1 MIHRFKITFF
11 LRRTFKLT
19 RLLRKW
25 YNSKSLRTRHHAR
38 FYLFVPLLH
47 SVHSALL
54 YRFISMFQL
63 QEKIKQLA
71 RQQATRV
78 IAHRHHLHSNPE
90 LSFEEFKTA
99 EYVAAQLRAIGLSP
113 QEGFA
118 GTGIVALI
126 EGRNPHSRTV
136 ALRADMDALPILEAN
151 DVPYKSTVPG
161 VMHACGHDVHTS
173 SLLGTAEIL
182 YQLKDEFDG
191 TIKLVFQPAEEKA
204 PGGASLMIKEGVL
217 ENPRPASMIGQHV
230 APNVPVGKIGFREGM
245 YMAST
250 DELYLTVRGKGGH
263 AAAPHQLVDPVLMAS
278 HIIVALQQIIS
289 RNRNPANPAVL
300 SFGRFIADGVTN
312 VIPNE
317 VTIQG
322 TWRCMDEEWREDG
335 LRRMKKMAEG
345 IAESMGGSC
354 EFDVVKGYPFLKNHP
369 ELTRRTR
376 TAATQYMGAENIVDL
391 DLWMAGEDF
400 AFYSQVVDSCFYR
413 LGTRNEARGII
424 SGVHTPTFDIDESA
438 LEISTGLMSWLAI
451 SELGA

>member
-1 MIHRFKITFF
+1 MY
-11 LRRTFKLT
+11 
-19 RLLRKW
+19 
-25 YNSKSLRTRHHAR
+25 YNCQFH
-38 FYLFVPLLH
+38 LFVPLAGIRLNTI
-47 SVHSALL
+47 LL
-54 YRFISMFQL
+54 NRFCCYYMSQL
-63 QEKIKQLA
+63 QEKIKSLA
-71 RQQATRV
+71 KEQSDYV
-78 IAHRHHLHSNPE
+78 IAHRRHLHSNPE

-99 EYVAAQLRAIGLSP
+99 AYVAEELRAIGLQP

-118 GTGIVALI
+118 GTGVVAII
-126 EGRNPHSRTV
+126 EGRNPDSRTV
-136 ALRADMDALPILEAN
+136 GLRADMDALPILEAN
-151 DVPYKSTVPG
+151 EVPYKSKFPG

-173 SLLGTAEIL
+173 SLLGTARIL
-182 YQLKDEFDG
+182 NQLKDEFDG

-217 ENPRPASMIGQHV
+217 ENPRPDSMIGQHV

-250 DELYLTVRGKGGH
+250 DELYLTVIGKGGH

-322 TWRCMDEEWREDG
+322 TWRCMDEVWREEG
-335 LRRMKKMAEG
+335 LQKMKKLAEG
-345 IAESMGGSC
+345 IAEAMGGVC
-354 EFDVVKGYPFLKNHP
+354 IFDIVRGYPFLKNHP
-369 ELTRRTR
+369 ELTRRVR
-376 TAATQYMGAENIVDL
+376 TAATQYVGAENIVDL

-451 SELGA
+451 SELDS